1 MKYKYKKKFP
11 EVRFQPSF
19 SYRTPV
25 GKRKKSNRYATLRPE
40 RKVRSKVTDRWS
52 SSSFEVDLLLSL
64 PAAGWPTIGW
74 NERNKNP
81 LIEVDPRCQSLESQ
95 PSLTFGRYW
104 KKTRS
109 SQPMVGRNLD
119 LLLSSSTS
127 KDWLMDER

>member
-1 MKYKYKKKFP
+1 MGFLL
-11 EVRFQPSF
+11 SF
-19 SYRTPV
+19 SIDKQKQQWKNAKEPPR
-25 GKRKKSNRYATLRPE
+25 GRKAEDPCERELGERWCVMGPRPMGLRPA
-40 RKVRSKVTDRWS
+40 
-52 SSSFEVDLLLSL
+52 FGADLLLSL
-64 PAAGWPTIGW
+64 PAAGWPTNGW